1 MKLGTDLPI
10 ADQVKLIYK
19 DQFLIVEAS
28 NADQIYFNYE
38 PDRTSIFLKN
48 SNETQAVV
56 GIASDIE
63 KQTKG
68 FVVEARSSA
77 QKTSTACFCVKK
89 GKRLQGLRFVCEGNI
104 GLRSLNSDEK
114 EQIEL
119 LKTKHANDR
128 KFFDFQWIE
137 IFNLRMVKQLGVLI
151 FNSNSLET
159 LGPFKL
165 VHDVQKTGL
174 SPTIRFE
181 AAKLKEINLA
191 HIKDSDGETQF
202 TVSVT
207 EPGSN
212 DTIDRFLVITS
223 EVKKSSFVI
232 EDLPKGDQQNSC
244 FTTDLPYTVTSCT
257 GSIRI
262 RKIRESD

>member
-1 MKLGTDLPI
+1 MKTTSCRKRFQAVLVRIHVQVTNSLAIMKLGTDLPI
-10 ADQVKLIYK
+10 ADQVKVIYK

-38 PDRTSIFLKN
+38 LDRTSIFLKN

-114 EQIEL
+114 NQIEQ

-128 KFFDFQWIE
+128 KFVFS
-137 IFNLRMVKQLGVLI
+137 IFSGLRFLRIVKHLGVLI
-151 FNSNSLET
+151 ILIILT
-159 LGPFKL
+159 LTL
-165 VHDVQKTGL
+165 
-174 SPTIRFE
+174 
-181 AAKLKEINLA
+181 
-191 HIKDSDGETQF
+191 
-202 TVSVT
+202 
-207 EPGSN
+207 
-212 DTIDRFLVITS
+212 
-223 EVKKSSFVI
+223 
-232 EDLPKGDQQNSC
+232 
-244 FTTDLPYTVTSCT
+244 
-257 GSIRI
+257 
-262 RKIRESD
+262 